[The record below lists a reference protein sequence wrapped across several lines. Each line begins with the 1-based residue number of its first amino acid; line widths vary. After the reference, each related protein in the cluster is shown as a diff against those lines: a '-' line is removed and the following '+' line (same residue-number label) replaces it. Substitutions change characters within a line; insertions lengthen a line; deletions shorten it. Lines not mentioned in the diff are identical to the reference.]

1 MHLLPL
7 SYLCRIYVSY
17 MNMRG
22 IKVGNILVFRGSAVC
37 IISNIVQENGE
48 NIIIGI
54 DSYNHEH
61 RGPAEEW
68 SPVIRFKEKLR
79 QFEEKI
85 FNNIVVHKGTE
96 AR

>member
-1 MHLLPL
+1 M
-7 SYLCRIYVSY
+7 S
-17 MNMRG
+17 MKG
-22 IKVGNILVFRGSAVC
+22 IKVGNILVFRGSTVC
-37 IISNIVQENGE
+37 IISNIVHENDE

-54 DSYNHEH
+54 DSCNREH

-68 SPVIRFKEKLR
+68 CPVIQFKEKLR